1 MSRGVPSMWWMTART
16 SSRLST
22 TGSRAGRLARTT
34 SSSQGSSWSSTS
46 PVEEEERAERLV
58 LRGGGDVVL
67 HGERAEEF
75 RHFRPAHA
83 RRVALVVEQDEAA
96 DPSDVGLLG
105 PPAEVPLAHRRADA
119 VEEARRG
126 CEFGHRG

>member
-1 MSRGVPSMWWMTART
+1 MTART

-22 TGSRAGRLARTT
+22 TGRRAGRLARTT
-34 SSSQGSSWSSTS
+34 SSSQGRSCVEHLT
-46 PVEEEERAERLV
+46 VEEEERAERLV

-75 RHFRPAHA
+75 RDFRPAHA
-83 RRVALVVEQDEAA
+83 RRVALVVEEDEAA

-105 PPAEVPLAHRRADA
+105 TPAEVPLAHRRADPI
-119 VEEARRG
+119 EQARRG
-126 CEFGHRG
+126 YKFGHRGSG